1 MPKQT
6 SKKSTF
12 KAAAQKLLRDSIS
25 DRADLVGNIGEAA
38 ANLEAQVKVSDE
50 LDKKKADSD
59 AKVNEL
65 ASELVAAYD
74 TAIAGGWT
82 VAELKKIGVDKPDA
96 KSAIKAATENLAN
109 SRKKKPEPAPT
120 DSAENTEP
128 EAPAEDGEGS
138 HTETSQEPDHSH
150 QEVSV

>member
-1 MPKQT
+1 M
-6 SKKSTF
+6 
-12 KAAAQKLLRDSIS
+12 KAKAQKLLRESIS

-50 LDKKKADSD
+50 LEKKKAESD

-65 ASELVAAYD
+65 AAELVAAYD
-74 TAIAGGWT
+74 SAIAGGWT
-82 VAELKKIGVDKPDA
+82 AAELKQLDVDKPDV

-109 SRKKKPEPAPT
+109 SHKKKPSEAADAPAADPEP
-120 DSAENTEP
+120 SENGGDAQP
-128 EAPAEDGEGS
+128 EAS
-138 HTETSQEPDHSH
+138 TETDHSH